1 MKKIVFDDDFEVED
15 VTEKINKVMSR
26 WSIYMIDIVGP
37 NWIVYDYEMEVK
49 CIFQFQVDFNDLETR
64 IKLEDLKLNVMHH
77 IESLKDE
84 TCYRDNL
91 IS

>member
-1 MKKIVFDDDFEVED
+1 MKKIVFDDDFDVED
-15 VTEKINKVMSR
+15 VTEKINNVMSR
-26 WSIYMIDIVGP
+26 LSVYMIDIVGP
-37 NWIVYDYEMEVK
+37 NLIVYDYEMDAK
-49 CIFQFQVDFNDLETR
+49 CIFQVQVDFNDLETR

-77 IESLKDE
+77 IEGLKDE

>member
-1 MKKIVFDDDFEVED
+1 MKKIVFDDDFDVED

-26 WSIYMIDIVGP
+26 WSIYLIDIVGP
-37 NWIVYDYEMEVK
+37 NWIIYDYEMEAK

-64 IKLEDLKLNVMHH
+64 IKLEDLMLNVIHH
-77 IESLKDE
+77 IEGLKDE